1 MLNCLWRFTSILYFR
16 TWPRPVRVLWRNKV
30 VKIRLKKFGTQ
41 KRPYYRVIVI
51 DERKPRDGTAIEEVG
66 TYQPIESADKQIDL
80 NMDRVKYWMS
90 VGAQPTA
97 VVGKLINKQNKVQS
111 K

>member
-1 MLNCLWRFTSILYFR
+1 LAPFGSSLNGG
-16 TWPRPVRVLWRNKV
+16 NKV

-66 TYQPIESADKQIDL
+66 TYQPIESADKQINL
-80 NMDRVKYWMS
+80 NMDRVKYWIS
-90 VGAQPTA
+90 VGAQPTD